1 MISTGSRQHLWTLI
15 GILIISFVVLSF
27 LAPEVFPT
35 VANLTSM
42 AFQMSDVGILA
53 LGIGITFLIG
63 GIDLSVVA
71 VSNLAGV
78 TAAATLAALQP
89 DLGAS
94 GAVTVAVAA
103 AVGVGVCAGLI
114 NGLLISRLQVHPIV
128 ITLGTLTLFTGI
140 GTGLTGGSTVFAT
153 GAMTVLGR
161 GLLAGV
167 LPVPF
172 LIFVVIAA
180 VLAVVTTKT
189 QWGFRAYMVGASEV
203 ASRYGRLPVERVQMV
218 TYMSSGVLAAFAG
231 LIVVART
238 NAANVSFGSSFL
250 VLAILVAV
258 LAGIDPYGGAGRIF
272 YVVLS
277 MAAMQQLSTGLN
289 MALAGWDGATFA
301 REFAWGVLLI
311 AVLGWGQLVP
321 ESSPGRLLA
330 SLRSGAGADRRDP
343 DEGDDGASGQ
353 ARETDGADR
362 TAVGVARGGPDDARD
377 GEHRADGTRE

>member
-1 MISTGSRQHLWTLI
+1 MSRGSRLHLWTLI
-15 GILIISFVVLSF
+15 GILVISFAVLSF
-27 LAPEVFPT
+27 LAPEIFPT
-35 VANLTSM
+35 FANVTSM

-53 LGIGITFLIG
+53 LAIGLTLLIG

-78 TAAATLAALQP
+78 TAAAIMSALQP
-89 DLGAS
+89 DIGALP
-94 GAVTVAVAA
+94 
-103 AVGVGVCAGLI
+103 AVGLAVISALAVGLSAGLI
-114 NGLLISRLQVHPIV
+114 NGVLVSRLQVHPIV

-153 GAMTVLGR
+153 GAMTPLGR

-172 LIFVVIAA
+172 LLFVVVAA
-180 VLAVVTTKT
+180 ALGLVTTRTK
-189 QWGFRAYMVGASEV
+189 WGFRAYLLGASEV
-203 ASRYGRLPVERVQMV
+203 ASRYGRLPVDRVQMT
-218 TYMSSGVLAAFAG
+218 TYMTSGVLAASAG

-258 LAGIDPYGGAGRIF
+258 LAGIDPYGGAGRIML
-272 YVVLS
+272 VVLS

-289 MALAGWDGATFA
+289 MALRGWEGATFA

-311 AVLGWGQLVP
+311 AVLGWGKVVP
-321 ESSPGRLLA
+321 ESSAGRLLA
-330 SLRSGAGADRRDP
+330 GIRGRSGDDAGDRPRGATAGAT
-343 DEGDDGASGQ
+343 DDSSPTTVGVGPEA
-353 ARETDGADR
+353 AER
-362 TAVGVARGGPDDARD
+362 TADDRP
-377 GEHRADGTRE
+377 ET